1 MQNPKT
7 DCFPLLPLKKG
18 DKDVFGRKVFSFS
31 SFKED
36 RGTSIQLQW
45 ININTTYGKSY
56 PYSQGCSQKKKKY
69 SPKKLMKAFVSEGQQ
84 VSKQSLRAA
93 FDFSQSAVR
102 TPASAIS
109 IKQSCLAF

>member
-1 MQNPKT
+1 MFLGGR
-7 DCFPLLPLKKG
+7 CFLFPLSK
-18 DKDVFGRKVFSFS
+18 RTEEQVFSYS
-31 SFKED
+31 
-36 RGTSIQLQW
+36 GSISILLM
-45 ININTTYGKSY
+45 GKKLSIFTRLLI
-56 PYSQGCSQKKKKY
+56 GKKKY